1 MCRQQDLP
9 VAAYGLDEH
18 DLDVFG
24 LVVSQ
29 TYPLGAL
36 EAVNYLVAG
45 HRDVADNREAVAET
59 NQAT

>member
-9 VAAYGLDEH
+9 VDAYGLDEH

-29 TYPLGAL
+29 IYPLGAL
-36 EAVNYLVAG
+36 E
-45 HRDVADNREAVAET
+45 DVDGDHGIDHP
-59 NQAT
+59 